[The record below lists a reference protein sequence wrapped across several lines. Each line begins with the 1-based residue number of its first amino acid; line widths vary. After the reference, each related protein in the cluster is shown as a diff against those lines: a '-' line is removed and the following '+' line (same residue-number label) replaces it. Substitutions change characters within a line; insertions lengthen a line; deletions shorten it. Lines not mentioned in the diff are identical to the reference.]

1 MNARWILIGTMGL
14 ALSLSGC
21 SGAAKHRTGRTF
33 ADTMEDAPDW
43 ARKGCAAFSGEK
55 KKWVCG
61 VGSMEGTNN
70 LSLCRS
76 TAMARGRTEI
86 ARELNLRVKAMIK
99 DYQRSVTGGGAMHLA
114 ADDEQYAADVA
125 KQITD
130 ISLPGTRLEDTW
142 FSDYGHCFA
151 LMVLDLD
158 GFRDAV
164 AAAAGLDKS
173 VRDYVVRNA
182 EKAFQE
188 LDTATAPAP

>member
-1 MNARWILIGTMGL
+1 MKKKVLGILAGIAL
-14 ALSLSGC
+14 AATACG
-21 SGAAKHRTGRTF
+21 GAAKQTTGRTF
-33 ADTMEDAPDW
+33 AATMEDAPDW
-43 ARKGCAAFSGEK
+43 TRKGCAAFSGEK
-55 KKWVCG
+55 RKWVCG

-70 LSLCRS
+70 LSLCRT

-86 ARELNLRVKAMIK
+86 ARELNLRVKAMVK
-99 DYQRSVTGGGAMHLA
+99 DYQRSVTGGGAMHVA

-130 ISLPGTRLEDTW
+130 ISLSGTHLEDTW
-142 FSDYGHCFA
+142 FSEDGHCFA
-151 LMVLDLD
+151 LMVLDVD

-164 AAAAGLDKS
+164 AGAAGLDKS

-188 LDTATAPAP
+188 LDAATAPAQ

>member
-1 MNARWILIGTMGL
+1 MKAQWTWVGVVAAAVVAG
-14 ALSLSGC
+14 GC
-21 SGAAKHRTGRTF
+21 SGAAKHTTGRTF
-33 ADTMEDAPDW
+33 AGTMEDAPEW

-55 KKWVCG
+55 KKWICG

-70 LSLCRS
+70 LSLCRT

-86 ARELNLRVKAMIK
+86 ARELNLRMKAMMK
-99 DYQRSVTGGGAMHLA
+99 DYQRSVTGGGAMHVA

-130 ISLPGTRLEDTW
+130 ISLPGTRLEDMW
-142 FSDYGHCFA
+142 FSEDGHCFA
-151 LMVLDLD
+151 LMVLDVQGFQDALAGAMTLD
-158 GFRDAV
+158 QR
-164 AAAAGLDKS
+164 

-188 LDTATAPAP
+188 LDAATAH